1 MPATTSSVQI
11 PIGGKS
17 ARLTLSLEKQNLE
30 TINRIVASIIGKS
43 GCNTCGRLLNLD
55 FQFQGDPGPDLAGVV
70 SAETEGF

>member
-11 PIGGKS
+11 PVGGKS
-17 ARLTLSLEKQNLE
+17 AKLTLSLEKQNLE

-43 GCNTCGRLLNLD
+43 GCTTCGRLLNLD
-55 FQFQGDPGPDLAGVV
+55 FQFQGDPGPDLSGVV